1 MLTKKIRMDFV
12 NNWKLFKEANLLHM
26 NDVNENIFILDL
38 CVFQNVVMYSFITLN
53 EVAIN

>member
-1 MLTKKIRMDFV
+1 
-12 NNWKLFKEANLLHM
+12 M